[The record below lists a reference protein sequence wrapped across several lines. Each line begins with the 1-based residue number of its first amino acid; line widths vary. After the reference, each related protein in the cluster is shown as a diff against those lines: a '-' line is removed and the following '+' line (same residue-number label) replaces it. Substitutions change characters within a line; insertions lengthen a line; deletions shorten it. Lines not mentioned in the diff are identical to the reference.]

1 MPTALNI
8 SILETLALL
17 DGSFREFAE
26 AMAEDGYAVW
36 LGAGISLGKQP
47 GLEQLAEVVI
57 EHLRVRIDAGDPAY
71 RWRNSLRRVLSLIGL
86 TEDEWKAI
94 DYAEPVATWPNVV
107 SIRKRLTAQYARMLD
122 EHPMG

>member
-57 EHLRVRIDAGDPAY
+57 EHLRVRIDAGDPAC